1 MPRRTPSALRGLL
14 LLLGLACWGFVAGT
28 TSAADPSPDPP
39 ADLPTEPVRVTVPE
53 GFEVTLFADDD
64 LAHDIFSMTV
74 DSRGRVVVSGPGYV
88 RILIDRDKDGRAES
102 YKQFADGPR
111 SGAQG
116 MYFHGPDL
124 LCTGDAGLIRY
135 RNRNGDDKADGPP
148 ETFIKI
154 KTGSEHHAHAIRR
167 GPDGWWYLLAGNMAG
182 VTATYATLPTS
193 PVREPESG
201 VLMRLTPNLSAGE
214 IVADGYRNS
223 YDFAFNALG
232 DIFLYDSDGERDVSL
247 PWYRPTRVFQVLPG
261 SHAGWHSRSWKRP
274 DEFVDMPPIVASFG
288 RGSPTGVACYRH
300 DRFPENYGGALFVAD
315 WTFGRV
321 MALPMQRDGESW
333 TSKPIEFMTGK
344 GQFGFAPT
352 DIAVGADGA
361 LYVSVGGRGTRG
373 GVFRVTA
380 TDSKPE
386 KTAAAPTTVAEKLAA
401 CLNAPQ
407 PLSSWSRAKWM
418 PLASVL
424 GREPFLKS
432 ALNDALTPAARV
444 RAIEILT
451 ELFDGLDD
459 KTLLQLSQAKPAEVR
474 ARAVWS
480 QSRKPGDK
488 PAFALLRPFLADED
502 PFVVRSA
509 LEVLAGSSEK
519 TDFGVLMSSLADAL
533 GSPQRFVRESASR
546 VVSRMSKE
554 SARKLAT
561 LIDDKH
567 PRAQVAYAFGIVR
580 GQKRFNAPAV
590 KVGMDVVEGDHPPEL
605 KREAIRLMQVALGDV
620 GPGSKAAPV
629 FDGYAARIDLSE
641 QERLLD
647 PIRIRM
653 AKAYPTGEASVDHE
667 LGRLLAMITP
677 LNPDLLDRVLD
688 KIDEKSDP
696 LLDIH
701 QLIVAAR
708 IPVERSTSQ
717 TSAVSR
723 ALVQLEQKIRSRGL
737 KQDTNWNPRIRE
749 LLKVLVKLDP
759 SLAPTIVRRDGFGD
773 PGHVLFL
780 GELPGQYLEFAIK
793 AFVTRIEKDP
803 DYAWNNDVL
812 FVLGESSDKSHRE
825 LVRSQFDNFAV
836 RSAVLMVLAE
846 KPEPADRDKFVEGLE
861 SSQLEVLTAC
871 VGALEK
877 LKPVEEPR
885 ESLSLLRTLRRLG
898 NDKSEY
904 PLRERVVK
912 LLRTAT
918 KQSFGYTLGKTGYKP
933 QPDATSQWT
942 NWLTKKYP
950 LRSVVLLGTR
960 PADLAGLQ
968 KELAEVDWSA
978 GDVARGKAIFT
989 KRACAQCHGG
999 ARSLGPDLAGAAR
1012 RFSRPDLFTAIAM
1025 PSRDVSP
1032 RYQTTLIQT
1041 SQGKTYTGL
1050 IIYEAVDGLILRNA
1064 QNQTFRIEADEI
1076 ELRRIRNES
1085 LMPNGLLRD
1094 AKPADLA
1101 DLYAYIRQ
1109 LGDRT
1114 ASSNR

>member
-1 MPRRTPSALRGLL
+1 
-14 LLLGLACWGFVAGT
+14 VN
-28 TSAADPSPDPP
+28 
-39 ADLPTEPVRVTVPE
+39 VPE

-74 DSRGRVVVSGPGYV
+74 DSLGRVVVSGPGYV
-88 RILIDRDKDGRAES
+88 RILIDDNKDGRAES
-102 YKQFADGPR
+102 YRQFADSPQ

-116 MYFHGPDL
+116 MYFHGRDL

-135 RNRNGDDKADGPP
+135 RDRNGDDKADGPP

-182 VTATYATLPTS
+182 VTGTYATLPTS
-193 PVREPESG
+193 PVRQPESG
-201 VLMRLTPNLSAGE
+201 VLMRLTPSLSAGE

-223 YDFAFNALG
+223 YDFAFNTLG
-232 DIFLYDSDGERDVSL
+232 DVFLFDSDGERDVSL

-274 DEFVDMPPIVASFG
+274 DGFFDMPPVVASFG

-300 DRFPENYGGALFVAD
+300 NRFPVNYRGALFVAD

-321 MALPMQRDGESW
+321 MALPMQRDGEVW
-333 TSKPIEFMTGK
+333 ASKPIEFMTGK

-380 TDSKPE
+380 RNAKAAKVS
-386 KTAAAPTTVAEKLAA
+386 AAPTTLPEKLTA
-401 CLNAPQ
+401 CLNAPL

-418 PLASVL
+418 PLASLL
-424 GREPFLKS
+424 GRKPFLKS

-444 RAIEILT
+444 RSIEILT
-451 ELFDGLDD
+451 ELFDGLD
-459 KTLLQLSQAKPAEVR
+459 TQALLQLSKAKSAEVR
-474 ARAVWS
+474 ARAIWS
-480 QSRKPGDK
+480 HGRTQRDQPI
-488 PAFALLRPFLADED
+488 PALMRPFLTDND

-509 LEVLAGSSEK
+509 LEVLACGSDK
-519 TDFGVLMSSLADAL
+519 TAFGILLTPISGAL
-533 GSPQRFVRESASR
+533 GSPHRFVRDAASR
-546 VVSRMSKE
+546 IVSRMPPASV
-554 SARKLAT
+554 LT
-561 LIDDKH
+561 LSRILNDKQ
-567 PRAQVAYAFGIVR
+567 PRGQVSFAFGVVR
-580 GQKRFNAPAV
+580 RKGRFNAPAV
-590 KVGMDVVEGDHPPEL
+590 TIGADVVEGDNPAEL
-605 KREAIRLMQVALGDV
+605 KHDSIRLMQIALGDV
-620 GPGSKAAPV
+620 GPGSKAAPA
-629 FDGYAARIDLSE
+629 FDGYTPRSDLSKH
-641 QERLLD
+641 ERLLD

-653 AKAYPTGEASVDHE
+653 TKAYPTGNATVDYE
-667 LGRLLAMITP
+667 LARLLAMLSP
-677 LNPDLLDRVLD
+677 LNPDFLDRVLER
-688 KIDEKSDP
+688 IDEKSNP
-696 LLDIH
+696 LHDIH
-701 QLIVAAR
+701 HLIVAAR
-708 IPVERSTSQ
+708 IPIERSTRQ
-717 TSAVSR
+717 TDAISR
-723 ALVQLEQKIRSRGL
+723 ALVQLEPKIRASGL
-737 KQDTNWNPRIRE
+737 NLDTNWTPRVSEI
-749 LLKVLVKLDP
+749 LKVLVKLDP
-759 SLAPTIVRRDGFGD
+759 SLAPTIVNRDGFGE

-780 GELPGQYLEFAIK
+780 GELPPQYLASAIK
-793 AFVTRIEKDP
+793 AFVTKIEKEP
-803 DYAWNNDVL
+803 DYAWNNDVV
-812 FVLGESSDKSHRE
+812 FVLGESADKAHRK

-846 KPEPADRDKFVEGLE
+846 KPETADRDKFIEGLD

-877 LKPVEEPR
+877 LKPVEEPK
-885 ESLSLLRTLRRLG
+885 ELLSLLQTLRRLG
-898 NDKSEY
+898 SDKSEFS
-904 PLRERVVK
+904 LRERVVK
-912 LLRTAT
+912 LLRVAT
-918 KQSFGYTLGKTGYKP
+918 KQSFGYLLGKAGYKP
-933 QPDATSQWT
+933 QPDSVSQWT
-942 NWLTKKYP
+942 NWLTKKYA
-950 LRSVVLLGTR
+950 LQSAALLGTR
-960 PADLAGLQ
+960 SADLASLK
-968 KELAEVDWSA
+968 KELEAVDWMA
-978 GDVARGKAIFT
+978 GDAVRGKALFT

-1012 RFSRPDLFTAIAM
+1012 RFSRHDLFTAISM

-1050 IIYEAVDGLILRNA
+1050 VIYQAVDGLILRNA
-1064 QNQTFRIEADEI
+1064 QNQTFRIEADDI
-1076 ELRRIRNES
+1076 EVRRTMNES

-1109 LGDRT
+1109 LGNRT
-1114 ASSNR
+1114 ASNR